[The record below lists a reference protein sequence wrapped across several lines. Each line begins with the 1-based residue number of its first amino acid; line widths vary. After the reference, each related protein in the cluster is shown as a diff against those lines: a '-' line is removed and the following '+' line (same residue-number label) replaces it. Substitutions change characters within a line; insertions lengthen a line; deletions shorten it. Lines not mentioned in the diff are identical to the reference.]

1 MGEATRSLLM
11 VGVGGQGVVL
21 ASNIVASALMACGYD
36 VKKSEVHG
44 MAQRGGIVYSH
55 VRWGRAVASPLVARG
70 GAQVLIAFEWAEGLR
85 WLGYLQPGG
94 TFIASTARVVPPI
107 ACRDRASWRPSYPLA
122 DLEALRRY
130 TRDLRVVDARA
141 VAAGLGNVRAANSV
155 LLGVLAGVLDLPEQ
169 AWLNAIREGVP
180 PKTVDVNVRAFEA
193 GRALQAWSTPP
204 AAASCAPGERHAYQ
218 VEIRARWCKGCEICV
233 RICPEFCLAMDG
245 SDKAVVAFPDAC
257 TGCRLCEWLCPDFA
271 ISVHPAQSSP
281 EGPAAPQAEEPA
293 RVPVARMPGSQP
305 ASNGQAAP
313 RGQPTAPADPMG
325 AARGVGAHG

>member
-1 MGEATRSLLM
+1 M

-55 VRWGRAVASPLVARG
+55 IRWGRAVASPLVARG
-70 GAQVLIAFEWAEGLR
+70 GAQVLVAFEWAEGLR
-85 WLGYLQPGG
+85 WLSYLQPGG
-94 TFIASTARVVPPI
+94 TFIASTARVVPPV
-107 ACRDRASWRPSYPLA
+107 ACRDRATWRPSYPPA
-122 DLEALRRY
+122 DLEVLRRH
-130 TRDLRVVDARA
+130 TSDLRVVDARA
-141 VAAGLGNVRAANSV
+141 VAGGLGNARAANSV

-169 AWLNAIREGVP
+169 AWLKAIREGVP

-193 GRALQAWSTPP
+193 GRVLQVWSIPP
-204 AAASCAPGERHAYQ
+204 VAASRPPGERHAYE

-245 SDKAVVAFPDAC
+245 SDKAVVASPDAC

-271 ISVHPAQSSP
+271 ISVHPAHASP
-281 EGPAAPQAEEPA
+281 GELAGPAAGEAA
-293 RVPVARMPGSQP
+293 HAPVARGV
-305 ASNGQAAP
+305 
-313 RGQPTAPADPMG
+313 RADG
-325 AARGVGAHG
+325 